1 MLVEM
6 TLISS
11 FFIYP
16 AILLLINA
24 GMYYNNIYIKKANH
38 NIVDKYR
45 DLDEYN

>member
-1 MLVEM
+1 MFAEI

-38 NIVDKYR
+38 NIVNKYK
-45 DLDEYN
+45 DLDEHD